1 MSILVTCT
9 FVQNFLMKCEK
20 TKVASA
26 DDELELRGDV
36 GPNRGEARKDGSYQ
50 GKTVLSDVKSIS
62 WVSNINQ
69 D

>member
-1 MSILVTCT
+1 
-9 FVQNFLMKCEK
+9 MKCEK

-62 WVSNINQ
+62 
-69 D
+69 